1 MRKVEY
7 HTLKQLLRVKTLK
20 AFISIYAPSQFDPN
34 FLPALTTTLLCIQ
47 DCFFFI
53 IGADMNAVVDVSLDR
68 SCVQNYPTHSL
79 LHDGL
84 CKFTSDFSLID
95 VYRIFHPT
103 KRQYTFYSASHKSY
117 SRLDYIISCFIFR
130 NT

>member
-1 MRKVEY
+1 MP
-7 HTLKQLLRVKTLK
+7 LLNLIQIFFPPLLQPYYVIKIV
-20 AFISIYAPSQFDPN
+20 F
-34 FLPALTTTLLCIQ
+34 FL
-47 DCFFFI
+47 I